1 MIGSLPR
8 LHRWII
14 VLVCGVAG
22 AALGAWVSNLAV
34 EHAGYACGEV
44 MLGVCIGSTLNL
56 VPIIAGT
63 ALGLIAAIILVYNP
77 HDPHRAV
84 AVEQRTTD

>member
-8 LHRWII
+8 LHRWIV

-22 AALGAWVSNLAV
+22 AALGAWVSDLAAA
-34 EHAGYACGEV
+34 HAGYSCHDV

-56 VPIIAGT
+56 VPIVAGT
-63 ALGLIAAIILVYNP
+63 ALGLIAAVVLVYNP

-84 AVEQRTTD
+84 ARDTD

>member
-8 LHRWII
+8 LHRWIV

-22 AALGAWVSNLAV
+22 AALGAWVSNLAAA
-34 EHAGYACGEV
+34 HAGYACGEV

-56 VPIIAGT
+56 VPIVAGT
-63 ALGLIAAIILVYNP
+63 ALGLVAAIVLVYDP
-77 HDPHRAV
+77 HDPHRKV
-84 AVEQRTTD
+84 AIDGHTD